1 MVIPGSGRQFALN
14 GGAEPWH
21 EPEVAEPSAELDR
34 LCLHEGRCV
43 AADVLQQ
50 LDGDLAVTSL
60 GPAADDPA
68 VQPRGRSYIASPV
81 EQCLLMAPEEPAA
94 IQPAHHGRAGG
105 GAGPTAASQRRA
117 SPARAIPAPA
127 IPAPAIPARAIPA
140 RASPAP

>member
-1 MVIPGSGRQFALN
+1 MVILGSGRQFALN

-43 AADVLQQ
+43 AADVIQQ

-81 EQCLLMAPEEPAA
+81 EQCLLMAPRPGLPRARPGPRRPAWPRISTSLSTIA
-94 IQPAHHGRAGG
+94 GRRAGLG
-105 GAGPTAASQRRA
+105 RTRPASDGL
-117 SPARAIPAPA
+117 ARP
-127 IPAPAIPARAIPA
+127 
-140 RASPAP
+140 